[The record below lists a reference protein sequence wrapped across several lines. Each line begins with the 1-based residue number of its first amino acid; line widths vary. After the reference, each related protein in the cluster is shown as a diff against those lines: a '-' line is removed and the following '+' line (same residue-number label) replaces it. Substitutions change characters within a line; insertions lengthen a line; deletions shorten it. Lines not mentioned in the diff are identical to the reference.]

1 VRVAEEDGIVCGL
14 VAFRTMADEAEILNL
29 AVDSTRR
36 RRGIGSRLMKDA
48 LASCKEAGVK
58 KIFLEVRDSNVA
70 ARNFYW
76 RMGFI
81 QVGRRREYYSR
92 PQEDALVLVRTVE

>member
-1 VRVAEEDGIVCGL
+1 MRVAEEDGSVWGF

-36 RRGIGSRLMKDA
+36 RRGIGSKLMKDVLTA
-48 LASCKEAGVK
+48 CKAAGVK
-58 KIFLEVRDSNVA
+58 RIFLEVRDSNEA
-70 ARNFYW
+70 ARNFYS
-76 RMGFI
+76 RLGFT

-92 PQEDALVLVRTVE
+92 PAEDALVLGRTVE